1 MSASGGTSLKEAQAA
16 KSQAARVFEPLVG
29 EVAVGIVP
37 LGGDRYGLKVN
48 LTTQPAEGVS
58 LPDEI
63 EGVPVQ
69 VEVVGRIRK
78 R

>member
-1 MSASGGTSLKEAQAA
+1 MKHGVSLEAARAA
-16 KSQAARVFEPLVG
+16 KQRAAEVFGPLVG
-29 EVAVGIVP
+29 DEVAVGITR
-37 LGGDRYGLKVN
+37 LDDEGFCLKVN
-48 LTTQPAEGVS
+48 LTSEPGRGVT
-58 LPDEI
+58 LPDEV

>member
-1 MSASGGTSLKEAQAA
+1 MKHGVSLEAARAA
-16 KSQAARVFEPLVG
+16 KERASAVFSPLVG
-29 EVAVGIVP
+29 DEVAVGITR
-37 LGGDRYGLKVN
+37 LDDEGFGLKVN
-48 LTTQPAEGVS
+48 LTSEPDRGVT